1 MKVFQVS
8 AEVVNIYGNGE
19 NVINTTYKAENKEK
33 ALQGFIDYLES
44 NRNLISYSNVQIK
57 G

>member
-19 NVINTTYKAENKEK
+19 NVVNTTYKAENKEK

>member
-1 MKVFQVS
+1 MKIFQVS

-19 NVINTTYKAENKEK
+19 NVINTTYKAETKEK
-33 ALQGFIDYLES
+33 ALQGFTAYLKS
-44 NRNLISYSNVQIK
+44 NSNLKSFSNIQIK